1 MMYSWTSNI
10 EKFAVITG
18 RMGENISGLTLK
30 ESAEFSSNTI
40 KKFMQNIKLDI
51 KLTDLGIKK
60 NMIDQ
65 LVDDIFK
72 YTKCML
78 DAHPKIFSREEIKKI
93 LLLAL

>member
-1 MMYSWTSNI
+1 
-10 EKFAVITG
+10 
-18 RMGENISGLTLK
+18 MGENISGLTLK
-30 ESAEFSSNTI
+30 ESAEFSSNAI
-40 KKFMQNIKLDI
+40 KKFMQNINLDI
-51 KLTDLGIKK
+51 KLTDFGIKK

-78 DAHPKIFSREEIKKI
+78 DVHPKIFNREEIKNI